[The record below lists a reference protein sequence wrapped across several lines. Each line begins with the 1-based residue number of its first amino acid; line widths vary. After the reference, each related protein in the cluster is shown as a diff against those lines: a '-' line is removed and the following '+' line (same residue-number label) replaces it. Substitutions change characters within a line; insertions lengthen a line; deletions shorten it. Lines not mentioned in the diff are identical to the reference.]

1 MKNTHQALEH
11 AFDRVFHNHEELEA
25 FMKEGFYDLYREH
38 INNAITQHHLLIE
51 QNDNR
56 FDDYIHIIVKPKTNY
71 RDLIDEIDSSEF
83 NNLLNNDDLIRS
95 FIFELESMLIYDYD
109 VYSTIDKAIDKTPT
123 IPYMEKLIT
132 EKLSD
137 YYTIL
142 SKLNS
147 PTIIMDAIKEQ
158 SQELGINSINDI
170 KINDVSVIDF
180 KLTDSIENIATRF
193 TPDTNGLK
201 YVETKLISDMY
212 EQGAIQ
218 VILNINT
225 DDTLVKQ
232 FIKQIDDAIHS
243 RYTLRSQLMFNM
255 TDNNDFIHYVKNI
268 ARHDGYNPE
277 YLREHSISDLGLI
290 IDNINVTMS
299 AETILDNIVT
309 ASTNEQDINHFIDDE
324 LAEFLFDNNAIEFN
338 LTFSLEPSESYDEY
352 DTLYYQ
358 DEEQLAEDIEVELRN
373 INAIEKEFIYLLNTN
388 QIDTN
393 TLKQQAIQ
401 EGYPKSLID
410 DEGLIYIE
418 PHIKHVTPI
427 VSTQS
432 MIEYLVPKF
441 KTKQSLNRLL
451 DEELISIALKE
462 AWLDIDVEFAL
473 DLEEI

>member
-51 QNDNR
+51 QNDTR
-56 FDDYIHIIVKPKTNY
+56 FDDYIHIIVEPKTNY
-71 RDLIDEIDSSEF
+71 RDLIDEIDPSEF

-95 FIFELESMLIYDYD
+95 FIFELESMLVYNYD

-123 IPYMEKLIT
+123 VPYMEKLIT
-132 EKLSD
+132 ETLSD
-137 YYTIL
+137 RYAVL

-147 PTIIMDAIKEQ
+147 PTIVMEAVKEQ
-158 SQELGINSINDI
+158 SRELGITSINDI
-170 KINDVSVIDF
+170 NMNDVTVIDF
-180 KLTDSIENIATRF
+180 ELAHSIEHLATQF
-193 TPDTNGLK
+193 IPDTNGLK
-201 YVETKLISDMY
+201 YVETELIFDMY
-212 EQGAIQ
+212 EQGSIL
-218 VILNINT
+218 VILDINT
-225 DDTLVKQ
+225 DDALSKQ

-255 TDNNDFIHYVKNI
+255 TDNNDFIHYVKEV
-268 ARHDGYNPE
+268 ARHDGYNSE

-299 AETILDNIVT
+299 AETILNNIMT
-309 ASTNEQDINHFIDDE
+309 ASTNERDINHFIDDE

-338 LTFSLEPSESYDEY
+338 LTFSLEPSESYDGY
-352 DTLYYQ
+352 DTLNYQ
-358 DEEQLAEDIEVELRN
+358 DEEQLAEDIEVELRD
-373 INAIEKEFIYLLNTN
+373 INAIEKELIYLLNTN
-388 QIDTN
+388 QIDSN
-393 TLKQQAIQ
+393 KLKQQAIQ
-401 EGYPKSLID
+401 EGYPKSLVD
-410 DEGLIYIE
+410 DEGLVYIE
-418 PHIKHVTPI
+418 PHIKNVTPV

-432 MIEYLVPKF
+432 MIDYLAPRF
-441 KTKQSLNRLL
+441 NTKHSINRLL
-451 DEELISIALKE
+451 EEELISIALKE

>member
-51 QNDNR
+51 QNDTR
-56 FDDYIHIIVKPKTNY
+56 FDDYIHIIVEPKTNY
-71 RDLIDEIDSSEF
+71 RDLIDEIDPSEF

-95 FIFELESMLIYDYD
+95 FIFELESMLVYNYD

-123 IPYMEKLIT
+123 VPYMEKLIT
-132 EKLSD
+132 ETLSD
-137 YYTIL
+137 RYAVL

-147 PTIIMDAIKEQ
+147 PTIVMEAVKEQ
-158 SQELGINSINDI
+158 SRELGITSINDI
-170 KINDVSVIDF
+170 NMNDVTVIDF
-180 KLTDSIENIATRF
+180 ELAHSIEHLATQF
-193 TPDTNGLK
+193 IPDTNGLK
-201 YVETKLISDMY
+201 YVETELIFDMY
-212 EQGAIQ
+212 EQGSIL
-218 VILNINT
+218 VILDINT
-225 DDTLVKQ
+225 DDALSKQ

-255 TDNNDFIHYVKNI
+255 TDNNDFIHYVKEV
-268 ARHDGYNPE
+268 ARHDGYNSE

-299 AETILDNIVT
+299 AETILNNIMT
-309 ASTNEQDINHFIDDE
+309 ASTNERDINHFIDDE

-338 LTFSLEPSESYDEY
+338 LTFSLEPSESYDGY
-352 DTLYYQ
+352 DTLNYQ

-373 INAIEKEFIYLLNTN
+373 INAIEKELIYLLNTN
-388 QIDTN
+388 QIDSN
-393 TLKQQAIQ
+393 KLKQQAIQ
-401 EGYPKSLID
+401 EGYPKSLVD
-410 DEGLIYIE
+410 DEGLVYIE
-418 PHIKHVTPI
+418 PHIKNVTPV

-432 MIEYLVPKF
+432 MIDYLAPRF
-441 KTKQSLNRLL
+441 NTKHSINRLL
-451 DEELISIALKE
+451 EEELISIALKE

>member
-1 MKNTHQALEH
+1 
-11 AFDRVFHNHEELEA
+11 
-25 FMKEGFYDLYREH
+25 
-38 INNAITQHHLLIE
+38 
-51 QNDNR
+51 
-56 FDDYIHIIVKPKTNY
+56 
-71 RDLIDEIDSSEF
+71 
-83 NNLLNNDDLIRS
+83 
-95 FIFELESMLIYDYD
+95 
-109 VYSTIDKAIDKTPT
+109 
-123 IPYMEKLIT
+123 
-132 EKLSD
+132 
-137 YYTIL
+137 
-142 SKLNS
+142 
-147 PTIIMDAIKEQ
+147 
-158 SQELGINSINDI
+158 
-170 KINDVSVIDF
+170 
-180 KLTDSIENIATRF
+180 
-193 TPDTNGLK
+193 
-201 YVETKLISDMY
+201 
-212 EQGAIQ
+212 
-218 VILNINT
+218 
-225 DDTLVKQ
+225 
-232 FIKQIDDAIHS
+232 
-243 RYTLRSQLMFNM
+243 
-255 TDNNDFIHYVKNI
+255 
-268 ARHDGYNPE
+268 
-277 YLREHSISDLGLI
+277 
-290 IDNINVTMS
+290 MS

>member
-1 MKNTHQALEH
+1 MMNTHQALEH

-56 FDDYIHIIVKPKTNY
+56 FDDYIHIIVEPKTNY
-71 RDLIDEIDSSEF
+71 RDLINEIDPSEF

-95 FIFELESMLIYDYD
+95 FIFELESMLVYDYD
-109 VYSTIDKAIDKTPT
+109 VYHTIGKAIDKTPT
-123 IPYMEKLIT
+123 VPYMEKLIT
-132 EKLSD
+132 ETLSD
-137 YYTIL
+137 YYTVL

-147 PTIIMDAIKEQ
+147 PTIVMDEIKVQ
-158 SQELGINSINDI
+158 SRELGIKSIHDI
-170 KINDVSVIDF
+170 KINDVKVVDF
-180 KLTDSIENIATRF
+180 EVTDSIENIATQF
-193 TPDTNGLK
+193 TPNTNGLK
-201 YVETKLISDMY
+201 YVETKLIYDMY

-218 VILNINT
+218 IELSINT

-243 RYTLRSQLMFNM
+243 HYTLRSQLMFNM
-255 TDNNDFIHYVKNI
+255 TDNSDFIHYVKDV

-277 YLREHSISDLGLI
+277 YLIEHSISDLGLI
-290 IDNINVTMS
+290 IDNINVTMPTES
-299 AETILDNIVT
+299 IVDNIMT
-309 ASTNEQDINHFIDDE
+309 ASTTEQDIKHFIDDE

-338 LTFSLEPSESYDEY
+338 LTFSLEPSESYDGY
-352 DTLYYQ
+352 DTLSYQ

-373 INAIEKEFIYLLNTN
+373 INAIEKEFIYLLSTN

-410 DEGLIYIE
+410 SEGLIYIE
-418 PHIKHVTPI
+418 PHIKNVTPI

-432 MIEYLVPKF
+432 MIDYLVPEF
-441 KTKQSLNRLL
+441 NTKHSLNRLL
-451 DEELISIALKE
+451 EEELIPIALKE
-462 AWLDIDVEFAL
+462 SWLDIDVEFAL